1 MTFFKKKKIIFN
13 LIFLFLLG
21 IILFIIKNKDTIK
34 AVNDKNSNAI
44 SNNSSMSSIL
54 EMLTPPENNYDHFLG
69 FEEGVFGQK
78 KLKQKLNSY
87 INIFK
92 PDKLKDFQNLL
103 QKNDNK
109 KNPKIPYPKGILLYG
124 PPGTGKTFISQAFA
138 KESKMNLYNIT
149 SAHSLK
155 EIEEIFKKAR
165 RNSPS
170 IVFADEAE
178 ELIKSRTS
186 QNLETG
192 DAKKTN
198 TFLME
203 LDGVNTDPENP
214 IFFIAATNHLDKID
228 SAIQNR
234 LDPIYLGYFN
244 DEERAAYFIQESG
257 KYKFAKNAEDYLKE
271 KIIPRFEEAIKNPI
285 KYAKMIGKK
294 EHNLA
299 NGKEFKFE
307 IPAISKTQKEM
318 KGSLMT
324 SDDVLTDQS
333 NRENIEKSYKEQ
345 YKTDQIEKDL
355 DISYLDKVKKH
366 FFDIQ
371 TTRKIKNFLF
381 QAFLFAGNHSHQ
393 QILISDLE
401 EASKEYFGPNLDYMN
416 ENLNQ

>member
-1 MTFFKKKKIIFN
+1 M
-13 LIFLFLLG
+13 
-21 IILFIIKNKDTIK
+21 FIIKNKNIK
-34 AVNDKNSNAI
+34 VINDRNSNAI
-44 SNNSSMSSIL
+44 SNNSSMSIL
-54 EMLTPPENNYDHFLG
+54 EMLTPPENNYVHFKG
-69 FEEGVFGQK
+69 FEKIFGQEELK
-78 KLKQKLNSY
+78 KKLNSY

-92 PDKLKDFQNLL
+92 PDKLKNFKKL
-103 QKNDNK
+103 QENSNE
-109 KNPKIPYPKGILLYG
+109 KIPYPKGIILYG
-124 PPGTGKTFISQAFA
+124 PPGTGKTFTAKCFA
-138 KESKMNLYNIT
+138 KESKMNFYNIT

-192 DAKKTN
+192 DAKKTD

-234 LDPIYLGYFN
+234 LDPIYLGYLN
-244 DEERAAYFIQESG
+244 DVEREQYFIELSN
-257 KYKFAKNAEDYLKE
+257 KYKFAQNAKNHLKN
-271 KIIPRFEEAIKNPI
+271 KIIPRFKKAIENPI
-285 KYAKMIGKK
+285 EFAKKIGK
-294 EHNLA
+294 EQTSND
-299 NGKEFKFE
+299 GKKFKFE
-307 IPAISKTQKEM
+307 IPAISKTEKEM

-333 NRENIEKSYKEQ
+333 NRKKIEESYKVQ
-345 YKTDQIEKDL
+345 YETDRIEEGL

-371 TTRKIKNFLF
+371 TTRKIENFLS
-381 QAFLFAGNHSHQ
+381 QAFLIAGNHSHT

-401 EASKEYFGPNLDYMN
+401 EASKEYFGPDLDYMN
-416 ENLNQ
+416 ENLKM

>member
-1 MTFFKKKKIIFN
+1 
-13 LIFLFLLG
+13 
-21 IILFIIKNKDTIK
+21 
-34 AVNDKNSNAI
+34 
-44 SNNSSMSSIL
+44 
-54 EMLTPPENNYDHFLG
+54 
-69 FEEGVFGQK
+69 
-78 KLKQKLNSY
+78 
-87 INIFK
+87 
-92 PDKLKDFQNLL
+92 
-103 QKNDNK
+103 
-109 KNPKIPYPKGILLYG
+109 
-124 PPGTGKTFISQAFA
+124 
-138 KESKMNLYNIT
+138 MNFYNIT

-192 DAKKTN
+192 DAKKTD

-234 LDPIYLGYFN
+234 LDPIYLGYLN
-244 DEERAAYFIQESG
+244 DVEREQYFIKLSD
-257 KYKFAKNAEDYLKE
+257 KYKFAQNAKNHLKD
-271 KIIPRFEEAIKNPI
+271 KIIPRFKEAIENPI
-285 KYAKMIGKK
+285 KYAKMIGKEYK
-294 EHNLA
+294 SA
-299 NGKEFKFE
+299 DGKKFKFE
-307 IPAISKTQKEM
+307 IPAISKTEKEM

-333 NRENIEKSYKEQ
+333 NRKKIEESYKVQ
-345 YKTDQIEKDL
+345 YETDRIEEDL

-371 TTRKIKNFLF
+371 TNRKIENFLS
-381 QAFLFAGNHSHQ
+381 QAFLIAGNHSHK

-401 EASKEYFGPNLDYMN
+401 EASKEYFGPNIEYI
-416 ENLNQ
+416 NLNQ

>member
-1 MTFFKKKKIIFN
+1 M
-13 LIFLFLLG
+13 
-21 IILFIIKNKDTIK
+21 FIIKNKNIK
-34 AVNDKNSNAI
+34 AINDRNSNAI
-44 SNNSSMSSIL
+44 SNNSSMSIL
-54 EMLTPPENNYDHFLG
+54 EMLTPPENNYVRFKG
-69 FEEGVFGQK
+69 FEKIFGQEELK
-78 KLKQKLNSY
+78 KKLNSY

-92 PDKLKDFQNLL
+92 PDKLKNFKKL
-103 QKNDNK
+103 QENSNE
-109 KNPKIPYPKGILLYG
+109 KIPYPKGIILYG
-124 PPGTGKTFISQAFA
+124 PPGTGKTFTAKCFA
-138 KESKMNLYNIT
+138 KESKMNFYNIT

-192 DAKKTN
+192 DAKKTD

-234 LDPIYLGYFN
+234 LDPIYLGYLN
-244 DEERAAYFIQESG
+244 DVEREQYFIKLSD
-257 KYKFAKNAEDYLKE
+257 KYKFAQNAKNHLKD
-271 KIIPRFEEAIKNPI
+271 KIIPRFKEAIENPI
-285 KYAKMIGKK
+285 KYAKMIGKEYK
-294 EHNLA
+294 SA
-299 NGKEFKFE
+299 DGKKFKFE
-307 IPAISKTQKEM
+307 IPAISKTEKEM

-333 NRENIEKSYKEQ
+333 NRKKIEESYKVQ
-345 YKTDQIEKDL
+345 YETDRIEEDL

-371 TTRKIKNFLF
+371 TNRKIENFLS
-381 QAFLFAGNHSHQ
+381 QAFLIAGNHSHK

-401 EASKEYFGPNLDYMN
+401 EASKEYFRSEERFSRNAETDIVCRL
-416 ENLNQ
+416 